1 MKGLDA
7 LAKTCAPETP
17 EAPPTPASVQLS
29 EDQLNTLTDMIIKK
43 LQSPAPAQAD
53 QKTPD
58 TDPEDPEE
66 GDSTDGN
73 DE

>member
-17 EAPPTPASVQLS
+17 EAQPTPASVQLS
-29 EDQLNTLTDMIIKK
+29 ADQIKQIADAVISQ
-43 LQSPAPAQAD
+43 LQTPAPAPD
-53 QKTPD
+53 KTPEP
-58 TDPEDPEE
+58 DPDPEE
-66 GDSTDGN
+66 GGNEDGN

>member
-29 EDQLNTLTDMIIKK
+29 ADQIKQIADAVISQ
-43 LQSPAPAQAD
+43 LQSPAPAQAE

-66 GDSTDGN
+66 GEVENGN
-73 DE
+73 D